1 MITGAELLM
10 MNDILARGAEDA
22 AGDAEVPSHDDNTMG
37 MLIDHLEDSLRA
49 GTFSGG
55 MNHGGPGVAN
65 MPEGINGV
73 DALQD
78 GGDDSGHQ
86 RPLLAG
92 AKAAQFGV
100 ASPAGMGTASGLI
113 PLG

>member
-1 MITGAELLM
+1 
-10 MNDILARGAEDA
+10 
-22 AGDAEVPSHDDNTMG
+22 
-37 MLIDHLEDSLRA
+37 
-49 GTFSGG
+49 
-55 MNHGGPGVAN
+55 